1 MNINYKS
8 KIQYILKK
16 FIKILILFF
25 CLTFIVLKTVFPVLN
40 SREII
45 IPYGFRKF
53 NICTEYP
60 ETWYWIKIIYIF
72 TLVFTNFLLSN
83 YIISL
88 FSNNNKKIKKDKN
101 NKVKKIER
109 NLSKNK
115 NQSKNNK
122 NKDLRLLIGYD
133 EKTGENIYVPESGLY
148 QNFLI
153 TGTIGSGKTSSAMY
167 PFTEQLIKYNY
178 LNKENKIGMLI
189 LDVKGN
195 YYNQVKEYAK
205 KYDLLDDLIVIEL
218 GGKWKYNPLYKPNL
232 KASVLA
238 NRLKTILNLF
248 SENNSESYWLDKAE
262 QVLTEAI
269 KLCRLYNDN
278 YVDFIEIHKII
289 TKPEY
294 YKEKIKILREKFI
307 KSKFSV
313 KEIYELNTA
322 LEFFYEEYEKLD
334 SRTLAI
340 LKSEITRITNTF
352 ISDYDII
359 NTFCPPKEKMNF
371 KGFKEVIQK
380 GKIVVLNMNIAEYK
394 NLSKIIA
401 AYLKLD
407 FQTDIMEA
415 LAKGNTRKTAFIC
428 DEYAEYVTKTDSD
441 FFSLSRE
448 AKCINIVSTQSY
460 SSIKNTLKDETAVKV
475 ICQNLI
481 NKIWFRTDDIFT
493 IEEAQKQVGKEEKV
507 KTSKNIS
514 ENAKETNYSY
524 ILKSLKSRD
533 SSIAESFN
541 MYTQNDFIYESNFFT
556 QDLEVFTALAFL
568 SDGNKIIKPR
578 KIKMLPYFLK

>member
-1 MNINYKS
+1 M
-8 KIQYILKK
+8 
-16 FIKILILFF
+16 
-25 CLTFIVLKTVFPVLN
+25 
-40 SREII
+40 
-45 IPYGFRKF
+45 
-53 NICTEYP
+53 
-60 ETWYWIKIIYIF
+60 
-72 TLVFTNFLLSN
+72 
-83 YIISL
+83 
-88 FSNNNKKIKKDKN
+88 
-101 NKVKKIER
+101 
-109 NLSKNK
+109 
-115 NQSKNNK
+115 
-122 NKDLRLLIGYD
+122 LIGYD
-133 EKTGENIYVPESGLY
+133 EKTGKKIYIPESGLY
-148 QNFLI
+148 QNFLV

-167 PFTEQLIKYNY
+167 PFTEQLLRYNF
-178 LNKENKIGMLI
+178 LNKKNKIGMLI

-205 KYDLLDDLIVIEL
+205 KYNLSEDLIVIEL
-218 GGKWKYNPLYKPNL
+218 GSKITYNPLYKPNL

-248 SENNSESYWLDKAE
+248 SENNSESYWIDKAE

-269 KLCRLYNDN
+269 KLCRLYNNN
-278 YVDFIEIHKII
+278 YVDFIEIHKIV
-289 TKPEY
+289 TKPDY
-294 YKEKIKILREKFI
+294 YKEKIKILREMFI
-307 KSKFSV
+307 TSKFSI

-322 LEFFYEEYEKLD
+322 LEFFNEEYEKLD
-334 SRTLAI
+334 
-340 LKSEITRITNTF
+340 
-352 ISDYDII
+352 YDVIK
-359 NTFCPPKEKMNF
+359 TFCPKKEELYF
-371 KGFKEVIQK
+371 KGFEEVIEK

-415 LAKGNTRKTAFIC
+415 LAKGKSRTTAFIC

-493 IEEAQKQVGKEEKV
+493 IEEAQKQIGKEEKI

-524 ILKSLKSRD
+524 ILKSLRSRD

-541 MYTQNDFIYESNFFT
+541 MYTQNDYIYETNFFT
-556 QDLEVFTALAFL
+556 QDLETFTALAFL
-568 SDGNKIIKPR
+568 SNGNKIIKPQ
-578 KIKMLPYFLK
+578 KIKMIPYFMKNMNKN